1 MEGRLEHDDSKA
13 VAHANAARKAGAAR
27 RCDPFAAYTGA
38 AAEAYN
44 DRMFPVPDIGRRVDA
59 VDDANGVINTGAWG
73 SALFAQAPPGSWFRG
88 AAAITAPV
96 LISAGTAN
104 HQMSVWP
111 HCGLATVL
119 TKARIRAGRMPVG
132 VQRRHGQGG

>member
-1 MEGRLEHDDSKA
+1 MAFYCRATNGQLDRLVTGGMGGRLEHDDSKA

-73 SALFAQAPPGSWFRG
+73 SPCSRKHHPDPGS
-88 AAAITAPV
+88 
-96 LISAGTAN
+96 
-104 HQMSVWP
+104 
-111 HCGLATVL
+111 
-119 TKARIRAGRMPVG
+119 AGRPPSPR
-132 VQRRHGQGG
+132 QC